1 MARKNKKKKTLA
13 FKNAV
18 AGYLFIA
25 PFIIGFIL
33 FLVVPLVQSLRMSF
47 STVELEGGLSM
58 TWAGLENYRQA
69 FLVDEQFVP
78 NLISE
83 LVKMLTNVPATLI
96 FSFFIAL
103 LLNQSFKGRGAVRAI
118 FFLPVILSSGVIVGL
133 ESGNTL
139 LADMKDAIEAT
150 NNNTSITGV
159 LESILITS
167 DSSPMSQMFSYVFD
181 IINSVYDIAIASG
194 IQIIIFLS
202 ALQTISPSM
211 FEAAKIEGCTAWES
225 FWKITLPMVSSMIL
239 VNIVYTVIDFFL
251 KTDNTVM
258 DRIDAIGIGG
268 RMDYGQASAMAWVY
282 FLCVIVALGIVSLI
296 IYRKSN
302 GYLLR
307 KVSFNVAYKI
317 VRFVLLFGLCFL
329 ILQPLLNKIS
339 ISFMEERD
347 LYDST
352 INVIPRHF
360 TLDNF
365 KIAADLMDYWAALG
379 NTLWISLLVSI
390 LQIISC
396 TLVGYGFARYKFPLK
411 NLWFAMVVLVIVIP
425 PSTIQSSLYLNF
437 RYFDIFG
444 IFSLITGQPLN
455 LLDSFA
461 PYAFMCLGCMGLKN
475 GLYIYMLRQ
484 FFRGIPKE
492 LEEAAYVD
500 GCGKV
505 KTFVRIMLPDA
516 KPMITSCFLFSF
528 VWQWT
533 DSFYS
538 GMFLPNYSIL
548 ANKVARLSE
557 VLNSY
562 VKATTGLD
570 KASTAYASAMIG
582 TGTLLV
588 IIPLIIVYLFAQK
601 GFVESLSQSG
611 IKM

>member
-1 MARKNKKKKTLA
+1 MSKMNK
-13 FKNAV
+13 F
-18 AGYLFIA
+18 
-25 PFIIGFIL
+25 
-33 FLVVPLVQSLRMSF
+33 
-47 STVELEGGLSM
+47 
-58 TWAGLENYRQA
+58 QA
-69 FLVDEQFVP
+69 FRER
-78 NLISE
+78 N
-83 LVKMLTNVPATLI
+83 
-96 FSFFIAL
+96 
-103 LLNQSFKGRGAVRAI
+103 
-118 FFLPVILSSGVIVGL
+118 
-133 ESGNTL
+133 
-139 LADMKDAIEAT
+139 
-150 NNNTSITGV
+150 
-159 LESILITS
+159 
-167 DSSPMSQMFSYVFD
+167 
-181 IINSVYDIAIASG
+181 
-194 IQIIIFLS
+194 
-202 ALQTISPSM
+202 
-211 FEAAKIEGCTAWES
+211 
-225 FWKITLPMVSSMIL
+225 
-239 VNIVYTVIDFFL
+239 
-251 KTDNTVM
+251 
-258 DRIDAIGIGG
+258 
-268 RMDYGQASAMAWVY
+268 
-282 FLCVIVALGIVSLI
+282 
-296 IYRKSN
+296 RKSN

-396 TLVGYGFARYKFPLK
+396 Y
-411 NLWFAMVVLVIVIP
+411 
-425 PSTIQSSLYLNF
+425 S
-437 RYFDIFG
+437 DILG